1 MMNNAIENTK
11 YTVMK
16 TIKPFVTLALLAVV
30 NAPSLAA
37 TVANETNTKIEE
49 ITQML
54 QENPEVV
61 DNLHQ
66 SLMAF
71 IAQQQGIVTTL
82 QRYQP
87 HVNSAAHS
95 AFGAMDDPQLT
106 IINVTDYN
114 CPYCKKLDRELEKL
128 AKAYPQIKVV
138 NIYTPLKEYNGPL
151 EYNTAS
157 YALNVWRNMP
167 DSYQQVHDL
176 LVANP
181 RMHSERTM
189 KAIAEKTG
197 TQSQLVQSKVSDEL
211 LERNQQFFSDLGLR
225 GTPALVINDQII
237 PGYLPY
243 PELEKVLKAQL
254 NPS

>member
-1 MMNNAIENTK
+1 MKNVTHETK
-11 YTVMK
+11 YTAMK
-16 TIKPFVTLALLAVV
+16 TFKPFVTLALFTLVSTQSVAG
-30 NAPSLAA
+30 
-37 TVANETNTKIEE
+37 TVTNDTQNKIED

-71 IAQQQGIVTTL
+71 IAQQQGITTTL

-95 AFGAMDDPQLT
+95 AFGAMEDPQLT

-128 AKAYPQIKVV
+128 AQAYPQIKVV
-138 NIYTPLKEYNGPL
+138 NIYTPLKEHNSPL

-167 DSYQQVHDL
+167 ESYAQVHEL

-197 TQSQLVQSKVSDEL
+197 TQTQLVQSKVSDEL
-211 LERNQQFFSDLGLR
+211 LERNQQFFRDLGLR

-243 PELEKVLKAQL
+243 PELEKVLKAEL